1 MLLLFIKKSKW
12 IFVLISFIAFFYIC
26 YSFYCMNGFIEGA
39 TSAPCSKTA
48 PDDSKKNSSYFQS
61 LSNPKNNSNAAKFTA
76 GQKEIAGVYNSC
88 SNLCDNNTNA
98 KMRQCILNKYK
109 INNKNTPLASSSK
122 LTGDLKLRFVD
133 KQQNC
138 KDDSCLAQLT
148 TLKFALND
156 PNKLIK

>member
-39 TSAPCSKTA
+39 TTTTQPCSKTA

-61 LSNPKNNSNAAKFTA
+61 LSNPKKNSNAAKFTA

-88 SNLCDNNTNA
+88 SNLCDNKTNP

-109 INNKNTPLASSSK
+109 NKPLASSSK

-156 PNKLIK
+156 PYKLIK